1 MKILTNEVK
10 DNIQRKIFNRGRD
23 IDVALINVLFDDMPN
38 DFILDAL
45 MFYQTKDGGFGGG
58 LYIDNYNPNTSV
70 YQIYEAYRILDM
82 AGFDSS
88 CESELF
94 DKMIN
99 KSMNYLYNRET
110 LVKNKWNPNVKSNND
125 FAHSAIFDYT
135 TDFVAFNYAPTAAI
149 LGYTFLYCKPTKAYY
164 KKALKMT
171 EVMIKD
177 FIEMESLNKFEFI
190 SFNIFL
196 NCIKRCNLFISEQ
209 KLIEEKLTKLA
220 KELVSLEFSDSS
232 KVHPLDCA
240 LYLNDSELSQMKE
253 QQLDYIIDSIEPHG
267 LWEKKDS
274 WGHNKYAE
282 EDSAKLKWIGA
293 QSVNNV
299 YFLKLHNRVE

>member
-1 MKILTNEVK
+1 MKILTNDIK
-10 DNIQRKIFNRGRD
+10 DNIQRKVFNRGRD
-23 IDVALINVLFDDMPN
+23 IDVALINVLFEDMPN
-38 DFILDAL
+38 DFILDCL
-45 MFYQTKDGGFGGG
+45 MFYQNKDGGFGGG
-58 LYIDNYNPNTSV
+58 LYIDNYNPNSSV

-88 CESELF
+88 CENELF
-94 DKMIN
+94 DIIIN
-99 KSMNYLYNRET
+99 KSMNYLYNRESV
-110 LVKNKWNPNVKSNND
+110 VKNRWNPNTKTNND
-125 FAHSAIFDYT
+125 FAHSALFDYT
-135 TDFVAFNYAPTAAI
+135 QDFVAFNYAPTAAI

-171 EVMIKD
+171 EIMIKD
-177 FIEMESLNKFEFI
+177 FKEMKSLNKLEFI

-196 NCIKRCNLFISEQ
+196 NCIKKCNLFVSEQ
-209 KLIEEKLTKLA
+209 QYIEEKLIRLA
-220 KELVSLEFSDSS
+220 KEVVSLEFTNSS
-232 KVHPLDCA
+232 LVHPLDCA
-240 LYLNDSELSQMKE
+240 LYLNDSELNELKNK
-253 QQLDYIIDSIEPHG
+253 QLDYIIDSIEPHG

-299 YFLKLHNRVE
+299 YILKLNNRVE